1 VSDIDDERPEPPP
14 AEGVRI
20 IGAEEAQSAAE
31 QGPARPEQP
40 SQPPRRRSAPPDA
53 QPAARFPLPGDR
65 LPEDLQTARPSPTPA
80 PAPTPPPSLAA
91 DPGAAAPLQHWTEPP
106 TGEVPMIGGDDFG
119 DEIWSTGPQPRFR
132 ADGGA
137 WGGEEDAEHFE
148 ALSDDTTAM
157 GALVDEPELDDDE
170 EFAAQV
176 AARRAP
182 ARRGKGKAR
191 APRGRAAA
199 GAAGAAGGAAAASA
213 AAPEPRYPTI
223 EDEPG
228 YQPQRG
234 PAPTKGDDLP
244 TRVVTAVVLVAVALL
259 AFFVGRAA
267 TAVLVTVILAAAAFE
282 LFEGFRR
289 AGFQTATLVALLGCA
304 AMTGVAY
311 NYGERAFPL
320 VSVLVIA
327 FTLFWYLAKVVHA
340 RPMVNAAVT
349 IFGFAYVGILG
360 GFAGL
365 LLVFPDGIGMVAG
378 LVLCVMAYD
387 IAGYFV
393 GSRMGKRPL
402 MPDVSPNKTVEG
414 LIGGMIASVVVG
426 LVIGVIFSL
435 HPWNSVSNGFL
446 LGLVVAIFAP
456 LGDLVESMLK
466 RDLGLKDFGT
476 ILPGHGGVLDRFDAI
491 LLCLPAVYYLVVA
504 RGII

>member
-1 VSDIDDERPEPPP
+1 VSEFDDERPEPPP
-14 AEGVRI
+14 TEGVRI
-20 IGAEEAQSAAE
+20 IGAEEAQAAAE
-31 QGPARPEQP
+31 QGPATPEQP
-40 SQPPRRRSAPPDA
+40 SRSSRRRSAPPD
-53 QPAARFPLPGDR
+53 AARFPLPGDR
-65 LPEDLQTARPSPTPA
+65 LPEDLQTARPSPTPP
-80 PAPTPPPSLAA
+80 PAPTAVPPSASTPE
-91 DPGAAAPLQHWTEPP
+91 PGLSAPLQHWTEPP

-119 DEIWSTGPQPRFR
+119 DDEIWSTGPQPRFR
-132 ADGGA
+132 AEGGD
-137 WGGEEDAEHFE
+137 WGDDAEHFE
-148 ALSDDTTAM
+148 SLSDDTTAM
-157 GALVDEPELDDDE
+157 GALVDEPEIDDDE

-182 ARRGKGKAR
+182 SRRNRGKAR
-191 APRGRAAA
+191 TPRGRAAA
-199 GAAGAAGGAAAASA
+199 GTAAAAGAAAAGD
-213 AAPEPRYPTI
+213 APEAPRYPTI
-223 EDEPG
+223 EDEAG
-228 YQPQRG
+228 YAPQRG
-234 PAPTKGDDLP
+234 PAPTRDDLP
-244 TRVVTAVVLVAVALL
+244 TRVITAVVLVAVALL

-267 TAVLVTVILAAAAFE
+267 TAVLVTVILTAAAFE

-304 AMTGVAY
+304 AITGVAY

-320 VSVLVIA
+320 VGAVVIA
-327 FTLFWYLAKVVHA
+327 FTLFWYLFKVVHA

-349 IFGFAYVGILG
+349 VFGFAYVGLLG

-365 LLVFPDGIGMVAG
+365 LLVFPDGVGMVAG

-393 GSRMGKRPL
+393 GSRMGRRPL

-414 LIGGMIASVVVG
+414 LVGGMIASVVVG
-426 LVIGVIFSL
+426 LIIGVIFNL
-435 HPWNSVSNGFL
+435 HPWNALSNAFL
-446 LGLVVAIFAP
+446 LGVVVAVFAP

-491 LLCLPAVYYLVVA
+491 LFCLPAVYYLVVA
-504 RGII
+504 RGIV